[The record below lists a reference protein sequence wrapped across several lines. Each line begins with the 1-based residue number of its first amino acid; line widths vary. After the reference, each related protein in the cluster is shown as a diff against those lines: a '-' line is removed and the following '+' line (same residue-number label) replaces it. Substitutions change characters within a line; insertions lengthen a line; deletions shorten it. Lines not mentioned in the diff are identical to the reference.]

1 MSAYSTRAH
10 PPRRAPTVGA
20 RVAGHRFNNEDRY
33 ERIYFG
39 ATSDFGELNGSIWYR
54 LRDATY
60 GSRANAWRISMEVCG
75 RRIHFESVIDDFGN
89 LVAVS

>member
-1 MSAYSTRAH
+1 MSASITRAR
-10 PPRRAPTVGA
+10 PARRAPTVGA
-20 RVAGHRFNNEDRY
+20 RVAGHRFNNDDRY

-54 LRDATY
+54 LRDASH
-60 GSRANAWRISMEVCG
+60 GSRADVWRVSTEVCG
-75 RRIHFESVIDDFGN
+75 RRIGFESVIDDFGN